1 MPDERT
7 AASGR
12 VTVKRF
18 PQRGFYDRVVIDAI
32 LDEGLICHVGFS
44 VDSQPFVIP
53 TIHARDGDR
62 LYFHGS
68 QASRMLRALRGG
80 IPVCVTVTLL
90 DGLVLARSAFNHS
103 MNYRSVV
110 ILGTAVEV
118 ADPAAKLAALKT
130 ISDHVIPGRWEE
142 VRPPN
147 RLELEGTTVL
157 AVPITEA
164 SAKIRRGPPMDD
176 DPDYAL
182 PVWAGQLPLKLEVQ
196 APIADPRL
204 APSIAVPG
212 YVASYKRP
220 R

>member
-1 MPDERT
+1 MGG
-7 AASGR
+7 AA
-12 VTVKRF
+12 V
-18 PQRGFYDRVVIDAI
+18 RGSSPRH
-32 LDEGLICHVGFS
+32 EN
-44 VDSQPFVIP
+44 
-53 TIHARDGDR
+53 
-62 LYFHGS
+62 
-68 QASRMLRALRGG
+68 RA
-80 IPVCVTVTLL
+80 CVTVPLL

-147 RLELEGTTVL
+147 RFELEGTAVL
-157 AVPITEA
+157 AIPITEA
-164 SAKIRRGPPMDD
+164 SAKIRRGAPMDD

-182 PVWAGQLPLKLEVQ
+182 PVWAGQPPLKLEVQ
-196 APIADPRL
+196 APIADARL
-204 APSIAVPG
+204 DASIAVPG

-220 R
+220 RNG